1 MKNMFQQINQL
12 DRQIGGI
19 YHEAALKMGFS
30 DSELW
35 ILYALSVS
43 AAGCRQTE
51 LCQST
56 GMTKTTVNSALKK
69 MEEAGVLYRAPG
81 SGRNTL
87 VFLTEQGAALAE
99 RTVCRLIK
107 AENEIYEGWTPEEQ
121 SVFLRLN
128 RDFMEKLDAWAKPL

>member
-51 LCQST
+51 RQWPQYTGISHRAGRRAGGADGVPPHQSR
-56 GMTKTTVNSALKK
+56 K
-69 MEEAGVLYRAPG
+69 
-81 SGRNTL
+81 
-87 VFLTEQGAALAE
+87 
-99 RTVCRLIK
+99 
-107 AENEIYEGWTPEEQ
+107 
-121 SVFLRLN
+121 
-128 RDFMEKLDAWAKPL
+128 RDL

>member
-12 DRQIGGI
+12 ARQIGGI

-43 AAGCRQTE
+43 TAGCRQTE

-69 MEEAGVLYRAPG
+69 MEEAGVDR
-81 SGRNTL
+81 
-87 VFLTEQGAALAE
+87 
-99 RTVCRLIK
+99 K
-107 AENEIYEGWTPEEQ
+107 
-121 SVFLRLN
+121 SVV
-128 RDFMEKLDAWAKPL
+128 

>member
-12 DRQIGGI
+12 ARQIGGI

-43 AAGCRQTE
+43 TAGCRQTE

-99 RTVCRLIK
+99 RNKILTVKGLCELPCVSRSG
-107 AENEIYEGWTPEEQ
+107 Y
-121 SVFLRLN
+121 
-128 RDFMEKLDAWAKPL
+128 

>member
-69 MEEAGVLYRAPG
+69 WRKPVYSTGLPAVAAIHWYFSQSRAPRWR
-81 SGRNTL
+81 SGRC
-87 VFLTEQGAALAE
+87 AASSKPKT
-99 RTVCRLIK
+99 R
-107 AENEIYEGWTPEEQ
+107 
-121 SVFLRLN
+121 
-128 RDFMEKLDAWAKPL
+128 FMRAGRRRNSPYFCG

>member
-99 RTVCRLIK
+99 RTVNFVASDIAYASSKPKTR
-107 AENEIYEGWTPEEQ
+107 
-121 SVFLRLN
+121 
-128 RDFMEKLDAWAKPL
+128 FMRAGRRRNSPYFCG

>member
-43 AAGCRQTE
+43 AAGCRRRS
-51 LCQST
+51 C
-56 GMTKTTVNSALKK
+56 VNPPA
-69 MEEAGVLYRAPG
+69 
-81 SGRNTL
+81 
-87 VFLTEQGAALAE
+87 
-99 RTVCRLIK
+99 
-107 AENEIYEGWTPEEQ
+107 
-121 SVFLRLN
+121 
-128 RDFMEKLDAWAKPL
+128 

>member
-107 AENEIYEGWTPEEQ
+107 AENESYEDWTPEEQ

-128 RDFMEKLDAWAKPL
+128 RDFMEKLDAWAKTL

>member
-43 AAGCRQTE
+43 TAGCRQTE

-69 MEEAGVLYRAPG
+69 MEEVGVLYRAPG
-81 SGRNTL
+81 SGRQYTGISHRAGHRAG
-87 VFLTEQGAALAE
+87 GADS
-99 RTVCRLIK
+99 V
-107 AENEIYEGWTPEEQ
+107 PPHQ
-121 SVFLRLN
+121 SR
-128 RDFMEKLDAWAKPL
+128 K

>member
-69 MEEAGVLYRAPG
+69 IGGSRCTLPG
-81 SGRNTL
+81 SRQWPQYTGISHRAGRRAG
-87 VFLTEQGAALAE
+87 GADG
-99 RTVCRLIK
+99 V
-107 AENEIYEGWTPEEQ
+107 PPHQ
-121 SVFLRLN
+121 SRK
-128 RDFMEKLDAWAKPL
+128 RDL

>member
-43 AAGCRQTE
+43 AAGCPAQTE

-107 AENEIYEGWTPEEQ
+107 AENEIYEDWTRRNSPY
-121 SVFLRLN
+121 FCG
-128 RDFMEKLDAWAKPL
+128 